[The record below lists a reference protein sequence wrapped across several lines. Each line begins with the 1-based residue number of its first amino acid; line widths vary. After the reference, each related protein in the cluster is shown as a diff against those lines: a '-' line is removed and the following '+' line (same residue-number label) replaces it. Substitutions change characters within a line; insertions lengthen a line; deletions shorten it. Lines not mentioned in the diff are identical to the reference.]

1 MLNRLKKYI
10 QENTLCGTNHRI
22 LVAVSGGADSVVLLH
37 LLHKLQFKVAL
48 AHCNFMLREKESN
61 QDEQFVKALKKK
73 YQIEG
78 HFITFQTKEYA
89 TSNKISIEMAARDLR
104 YQWFEQLCIENG
116 YSKIATGHHLN
127 DSIETLF
134 LNLTRGTG
142 INGITGISPTNGK
155 IIRPLLFATR
165 IEIEEFA
172 KSEKLDYRNDS
183 SNDSLVYMRN
193 IIRQQIIPTLK
204 SINPAFEQVMS
215 RSISNFNQAA
225 IIYNKTIQEIL
236 IGLIEKEGEQQKID
250 IKKLQTID
258 YRETLLFEFLSP
270 LGFSADSISNIFLA
284 IDKEPGRLFFSDSY
298 QLLVDRDFIFIEAI
312 KAQSASYVVN
322 EINDFKKLPLSI
334 HAQLVPSENYTII
347 NSVFVANLDAD
358 KIQFP
363 ITIRHWNAGDRFF
376 PLGMKQPKKISDFFT
391 DLKIDRLT
399 KDKIWIL
406 ESGKE
411 IAWIMGHRIDDR
423 FKVTQNT
430 REVLQLKLQV

>member
-1 MLNRLKKYI
+1 MLNRVKKYI
-10 QENTLCGTNHRI
+10 QENTLCGTNDRI
-22 LVAVSGGADSVVLLH
+22 LIAVSGGADSVVLLH
-37 LLHKLQFKVAL
+37 LLHQLKFKVAI

-61 QDEQFVKALKKK
+61 QDEQFVKALSEK

-89 TSNKISIEMAARDLR
+89 AANKISIEMAARDLR
-104 YQWFEQLCIENG
+104 YHWFDKLCTENE

-127 DSIETLF
+127 DSIETIF

-142 INGITGISPTNGK
+142 INGITGISPNNGK

-183 SNDSLVYMRN
+183 SNDSLIYMRN

-215 RSISNFNQAA
+215 RNISNFNRAA
-225 IIYNKTIQEIL
+225 TIYNITIKEIL
-236 IGLIEKEGEQQKID
+236 NGLIEKEGEQQKID
-250 IKKLQTID
+250 IKKLQTIE

-270 LGFSADSISNIFLA
+270 LGFSADSIINILQA
-284 IDKEPGRLFFSDSY
+284 ADSEPGRLFFSESH
-298 QLLVDRDFIFIEAI
+298 QLLVDRDFILIEPI
-312 KAQSASYVVN
+312 KTHCASYVIE
-322 EINDFKKLPLSI
+322 EINDFKKLPFSI
-334 HAQLVPSENYTII
+334 HALIVPAENYTII
-347 NSVFVANLDAD
+347 NSVFVANLDAEM
-358 KIQFP
+358 IQFP
-363 ITIRHWNAGDRFF
+363 ITIRHWNPGDRFF

-411 IAWIMGHRIDDR
+411 IAWIMGYRIDDR

-430 REVLQLKLQV
+430 CKVLQIKLQE